1 MHTIATIFTHIAQSF
16 YNNLIAEQRY
26 RMILEGLQVTLL
38 ITFCAAVLGTLLGG
52 LVCWARMNR
61 RPWLRQAAIIY
72 IDLMRGTPVLVF
84 MMLMY
89 YVFMAPLDA
98 SGITVAVVTFAM
110 NMSAY
115 AGEMFR
121 SAIEGIDRGQTEAGL
136 ALGYTPQQTFLRI
149 VLPQVVRQIMPVYLG
164 EVISLLKGTSIVG
177 YIAIVDMTRASDLI
191 RSRTFDAFFPLI
203 LTAAIY
209 FVVAWLIGVLLNGLV
224 QKRRTRSITAA
235 VALVVLGILG
245 SVPGW
250 VDKGHSTLHPSHSA
264 GQVSAPPVFSRL
276 EGKTVATVVGS
287 IQDIALTRYAHN
299 AEIMRFTSVSDILA
313 ALANGKVD
321 VVCMENMTVTANK
334 NVAAVVDTID
344 AGLPPTPVAAC
355 FRLNNTELQQ
365 DFNAYLAQIKSDG
378 TYREMEQLW
387 LENDDVFSVPVP
399 KRTGTGKTLTIA
411 TFSGFPPFN
420 YISSGVPSGLEIDL
434 LTRWANSRNY
444 RMEFLMMDF
453 ASQIPAVQTGKADM
467 SIGSIAA
474 TEERRKQ
481 VLFSDGYYDGRIMF
495 YTRKGEGG
503 MLETK
508 ID

>member
-1 MHTIATIFTHIAQSF
+1 MNSFFSNIARSFT
-16 YNNLIAEQRY
+16 NNLITEQRY
-26 RMILEGLQVTLL
+26 QMILEGLQVTLL
-38 ITFCAAVLGTLLGG
+38 ITFCSAILGTLLGG
-52 LVCWARMNR
+52 LVCWARMSHR
-61 RPWLRQAAIIY
+61 AWLRRIAIIY
-72 IDLMRGTPVLVF
+72 IDIMRGTPVLVF

-98 SGITVAVVTFAM
+98 SGITVAIVTFAM

-115 AGEMFR
+115 TGEMLR
-121 SAIEGIDRGQTEAGL
+121 TTIEGIDHGQTEAGL
-136 ALGYTPQQTFLRI
+136 ALGYTPRKTFLRI
-149 VLPQVVRQIMPVYLG
+149 ILPQVIRQIMPVYLG

-203 LTAAIY
+203 LTAVIY

-235 VALVVLGILG
+235 VVLVVLGILG
-245 SVPGW
+245 SVPEW
-250 VDKGHSTLHPSHSA
+250 VNKSHSTHHHSQTA
-264 GQVSAPPVFSRL
+264 EQVSAPPVFCRL
-276 EGKTVATVVGS
+276 EGKTVATIVGS
-287 IQDIALTRYAHN
+287 IQDIALTRYARN
-299 AEIMRFTSVSDILA
+299 AEILRFTSVSDILA

-321 VVCMENMTVTANK
+321 VLCMENMTVTANK

-355 FRLNNTELQQ
+355 FRLGNTELQQ
-365 DFNAYLAQIKSDG
+365 DFNAYLVQIKSDG

-387 LENDDVFSVPVP
+387 LRNDDVFSVPVP
-399 KRTGTGKTLTIA
+399 KQTGTGKTLTIA

-434 LTRWANSRNY
+434 LTRWANNRNY

-453 ASQIPAVQTGKADM
+453 ASQIPAIQTGKADIA
-467 SIGSIAA
+467 IGSIAA
-474 TEERRKQ
+474 TEERKKQ
-481 VLFSDGYYDGRIMF
+481 VLFSDGYYNSRIMF

-503 MLETK
+503 MLE
-508 ID
+508 INH